1 MERNFKGIWIP
12 AEIWLCTDLTM
23 QEKIFLVEIDSL
35 DNENGCYANNQYFSN
50 FFGISKTRVS
60 LVLQGLINKGYI
72 KTNLIYKK
80 NSKQILNRIINI
92 NRPPYPT
99 KVIEGIQQKLNT
111 PTQQKLNTPTQ
122 QKLKDNNIYN
132 NNIYNNICPSGNE
145 TKYKNEKSK
154 LETNENEEY
163 QLIEPLV
170 YQVSTSGVHRIEENR
185 IEEIK
190 KDKKSSSLDEQE
202 SKSLQDFEL
211 IWEIYPRK
219 EAKASAFKNYCTLLK
234 GKKILGKIVK
244 LTNKEIWLATNNYSE
259 SVQGYD
265 KKYIKLGSTFYN
277 TSVFDYLDD

>member
-1 MERNFKGIWIP
+1 MENKMERNFKGIWIP

-145 TKYKNEKSK
+145 TKYKNEKLNISMLMDK
-154 LETNENEEY
+154 CPDNRPPE
-163 QLIEPLV
+163 IEKE
-170 YQVSTSGVHRIEENR
+170 IEKDK
-185 IEEIK
+185 EIK
-190 KDKKSSSLDEQE
+190 KDKKSSSRDEQE
-202 SKSLQDFEL
+202 SKSLQDFEM

-234 GKKILGKIVK
+234 GKKVLGKIVK

-259 SVQGYD
+259 SVKGYD
-265 KKYIKLGSTFYN
+265 SKYIKLGSTFYN
-277 TSVFDYLDD
+277 TSIFDYLEELND